1 MEIESKVKELFESA
15 NKSKVTKAPQD
26 VGVTD
31 LKKLEFQMNTYL
43 KNKHGQKAEK
53 VSAFSFDNKT
63 SYNETTFGQ
72 LVDQEIE
79 AKYSNKK
86 WTGLPQ
92 YMKWKL
98 VQEYFIEKE
107 INNEESLMQIKSAI
121 SKKKDDM
128 VVYDHINGKISDII
142 M

>member
-1 MEIESKVKELFESA
+1 MEIESKVNELFESA
-15 NKSKVTKAPQD
+15 NKSKVSKAPQD

-43 KNKHGQKAEK
+43 KSKHGQKAEK
-53 VSAFSFDNKT
+53 VTAFNFDNKT

-86 WTGLPQ
+86 WASLPQ

-98 VQEYFIEKE
+98 VQEYFAEKE
-107 INNEESLMQIKSAI
+107 IKNEESLLQIKNAI

-128 VVYDHINGKISDII
+128 IIYDHVNGKISDIA